1 MTNDIKK
8 VEDRFV
14 NSLGSGEGAARSLL
28 EMIEA
33 VSVSRDA
40 TVLSRAIIR
49 AESKGDTSAA
59 SLVRFVVGEV
69 WKGAKLTRSKDKKS
83 ISIKIKGV
91 QACEDTIGRL
101 RDGVDRKLSLRHS
114 TFRKV
119 VKGDTG
125 DNKKDFDAN
134 AWANREVKKHT
145 RAEIDAMI
153 AALQARRG
161 EAKA

>member
-1 MTNDIKK
+1 MTNDIKTI
-8 VEDRFV
+8 EDRFV
-14 NSLGSGEGAARSLL
+14 NSLGSGAGAASALL
-28 EMIEA
+28 SMIEA
-33 VSVSRDA
+33 VVVSRDA
-40 TVLSRAIIR
+40 TVLSRAILR

-69 WKGAKLTRSKDKKS
+69 WKGAKITRSKDKKS
-83 ISIKIKGV
+83 VSIKLKGIA
-91 QACEDTIGRL
+91 ACDETVGRL
-101 RDGVDRKLSLRHS
+101 RDGVSRKLSLRHS

-125 DNKKDFDAN
+125 EDKKDFDAN